1 MHSLPHWGLRKTS
14 RSQTVLGSIHLR
26 IKIVAGSNDEN
37 DFQ

>member
-1 MHSLPHWGLRKTS
+1 MRDLPHWGLWKTS